1 MAAGQTAGRPR
12 GAEQEVDRSYL
23 RTVDN
28 REAWEAEAEN
38 WVRWARTPGHDAY
51 WYYANTFFDSIVP
64 SPGRL
69 TLEVGSGEGRVTRD
83 LLARGHNVVAVD
95 GSETLL
101 RYAVGSDSADR
112 YVMADAACLPI
123 DSGSVDLAVAYNSLM
138 DFDDMPTAVAEVA
151 RVLAEGGAFCI
162 CLTHPILNGGGFDDD
177 AEGGVVSAPRELLRL
192 SALRRNLHPGP
203 TEHSV
208 SWMEPPYPGL
218 PFRPLRCRIRHRRP
232 GGAGSPR
239 GLRALRPLAS
249 VPHVP
254 PAAGPQDRLSVI
266 REGRG
271 QLDRGNRRD
280 PIGETSVGSRSAD
293 QSPRFRRQA
302 SGSDRGELRVT
313 QGLANA
319 VISSAIRPSTVRSL
333 ERSSAFDARMA

>member
-12 GAEQEVDRSYL
+12 GAEQEVDCSYL

-101 RYAVGSDSADR
+101 RYAVGSDSAHR
-112 YVMADAACLPI
+112 HVMADAACLPI

-162 CLTHPILNGGGFDDD
+162 CLTHPILNGGRFDDD
-177 AEGGVVSAPRELLRL
+177 AEGGSYRLRESYFGCRPFDAIFTRGQLSIRFRGWSRPIQDYL
-192 SALRRNLHPGP
+192 SALFDAGFVIDALAEPVPGEDF
-203 TEHSV
+203 EHSAR
-208 SWMEPPYPGL
+208 W
-218 PFRPLRCRIRHRRP
+218 HRFP
-232 GGAGSPR
+232 MFLQ
-239 GLRALRPLAS
+239 LRALKIAS
-249 VPHVP
+249 
-254 PAAGPQDRLSVI
+254 R
-266 REGRG
+266 
-271 QLDRGNRRD
+271 
-280 PIGETSVGSRSAD
+280 
-293 QSPRFRRQA
+293 
-302 SGSDRGELRVT
+302 
-313 QGLANA
+313 
-319 VISSAIRPSTVRSL
+319 
-333 ERSSAFDARMA
+333 